1 MFLFSHLPIIKYK
14 KNDLINVKI
23 WIGLDDDDNDYH
35 DGGSHGRDPDSD
47 LDRGHD
53 HDLDDNH
60 DDDPGLDHGDG
71 NDVFLLFYEFS
82 KSMMKLLVQ
91 WIELEVLLIFVAFYH
106 IPILPLLHFD

>member
-23 WIGLDDDDNDYH
+23 WIGLDDDDNDYR

-53 HDLDDNH
+53 HDDNH

-71 NDVFLLFYEFS
+71 NGVFLLFYEFS

-91 WIELEVLLIFVAFYH
+91 WIELEVLLIFVVFYH